1 MSHQTV
7 VPLPPAKPPLTKE
20 DLALLRRVQGL
31 SLKTLADRAGIA
43 ASTLWALEQGRRPLT
58 PEVTLRL
65 LRALWGEI

>member
-1 MSHQTV
+1 MSQQTA
-7 VPLPPAKPPLTKE
+7 VPTAPAKPPLTKE

-43 ASTLWALEQGRRPLT
+43 ASTLWALERGNRPLT

-65 LRALWGEI
+65 LRALWGEV